1 MDWASASAVI
11 AFLVVVTLI
20 AGLWW
25 LSATSR
31 SIRDRLTYDVRR
43 PHHEEQG
50 IIREDHGAAD
60 SKLEALASHTPLWG
74 RFTTLAEQAGYD
86 APQATEVLL
95 WMGTFALVGG
105 ALAWV
110 RMGGIVWGMLLAP
123 VAGSLPLLRLFYKR
137 HRRLKN
143 FDQHFPDALD
153 MMARSM
159 RAGHALSGAL
169 QGVAEQMP
177 DPAGKEFARISEEIR
192 LGLDLTDALSG
203 LQRRVPTEDTA
214 FFCTAINI
222 QRNVGGNLAEILD
235 RLSEVIRERFK
246 VLRQARVLSAQHKWT
261 AICVGLSPVAF
272 AVLIGLINPRYFD
285 PLWKSPIAPYLVTAG
300 LVLEAI
306 GFLVVWRM
314 AQIKV

>member
-1 MDWASASAVI
+1 MDWAAITAII
-11 AFLVVVTLI
+11 AFLVIVTLI

-31 SIRDRLTYDVRR
+31 RIRDRLTYDTRH
-43 PHHEEQG
+43 PQEDHG
-50 IIREDHGAAD
+50 IIRDEPGTAD
-60 SKLEALASHTPLWG
+60 SRWGALASQIPVWG
-74 RFTTLAEQAGYD
+74 RLTTLAEQAGYD
-86 APQATEVLL
+86 STQATDILL

-105 ALAWV
+105 ALAWI
-110 RMGGIVWGMLLAP
+110 RMGGIVWGMVSGP
-123 VAGSLPLLRLFYKR
+123 VAGSLPLLRLLYKR
-137 HRRLKN
+137 QRRFKD
-143 FDQHFPDALD
+143 FDQQFSDALD

-159 RAGHALSGAL
+159 RAGHALSGAI

-177 DPAGKEFARISEEIR
+177 DPAGKEFGRISEEMR
-192 LGLDLTDALSG
+192 LGLDLADSLSG

-246 VLRQARVLSAQHKWT
+246 VLRQARVLSAQHRWT
-261 AICVGLSPVAF
+261 AICVGLSPAAF
-272 AVLIGLINPRYFD
+272 AVIIGWVNPHYFD
-285 PLWKSPIAPYLVTAG
+285 PLWKSPLAPYLITAG
-300 LVLEAI
+300 LILEAI
-306 GFLVVWRM
+306 GFLMIWRI

>member
-1 MDWASASAVI
+1 MGWAAPIAVI
-11 AFLVVVTLI
+11 AFLVIVTLI

-31 SIRDRLTYDVRR
+31 RMRDRLTYDVRR
-43 PHHEEQG
+43 PHEEQG
-50 IIREDHGAAD
+50 IIREDAGAAD
-60 SKLEALASHTPLWG
+60 SRLRALASKTPLWG
-74 RFTTLAEQAGYD
+74 RLTILAEQAGYE
-86 APQATEVLL
+86 PTQATEVLL

-105 ALAWV
+105 AAAWF

-123 VAGSLPLLRLFYKR
+123 VAGSLPFFYLLSKR
-137 HRRLKN
+137 QRRLKN
-143 FDQHFPDALD
+143 FDQQFPDALD

-159 RAGHALSGAL
+159 RAGHALSGAV

-177 DPAGKEFARISEEIR
+177 DPTGKEFGQISEEMR
-192 LGLDLTDALSG
+192 LGLDLADSLSG
-203 LQRRVPTEDTA
+203 LQRRAPTEDTA

-222 QRNVGGNLAEILD
+222 QRTVGGNLAEILD

-246 VLRQARVLSAQHKWT
+246 VLRHARVLSVQHRWT
-261 AICVGLSPVAF
+261 AIGVGLSPVVF

-285 PLWKSPIAPYLVTAG
+285 PLWKSPLAPYLITAG
-300 LVLEAI
+300 LVLEVL
-306 GFLVVWRM
+306 GFLMIWRI